1 MGISEASLAA
11 KNAVD
16 AVFTEIKSMLS
27 AKVDKVTGKGLS
39 ENDFTS
45 PLKAKVDGSV
55 QSTDFTSIV
64 KVTESNYPASPLPG
78 VLYIVVAD

>member
-1 MGISEASLAA
+1 MGVIEASVAA
-11 KNAVD
+11 KNAAD
-16 AVFTEIKSMLS
+16 ALFTEIKLMLS

-39 ENDFTS
+39 ENDFTT

-64 KVTESNYPASPLPG
+64 KVTESNYPTTPDPTT
-78 VLYIVVAD
+78 LYLIVAD